1 MEDLK
6 AILTVGAIFIV
17 PFIAAPKGNVC
28 HSAVHYRLYG
38 IQMEKFLIINLI
50 IYRLWK
56 HYRLCQSWHR
66 EETAI

>member
-6 AILTVGAIFIV
+6 AILTIGARCTV
-17 PFIAAPKGNVC
+17 HYSTAGNVC

-38 IQMEKFLIINLI
+38 VQMEKFLIINLI

-66 EETAI
+66 EGTAI